1 MLGLLL
7 AEDEPAE
14 LDEFD
19 LAGDCADREEEA
31 GFAQIRRRHLLIT
44 NLHRPHSRHLIRQLP
59 LRQIARPKQIPLHRQ
74 QVLQILRKTNK

>member
-44 NLHRPHSRHLIRQLP
+44 NLHRPHSGHCYHNARSASIDTAKAKTANVRRQ
-59 LRQIARPKQIPLHRQ
+59 R
-74 QVLQILRKTNK
+74 